1 MGRRSKGVN
10 HAAQISRE
18 AGGSKD
24 SQKHRRLH
32 WSEFSR
38 FAARIGH
45 TLEAVDEAEDWML
58 EFFVWFLVAGA
69 MKPGTLANYRASLSV
84 IQGTAGQDMS
94 CSTRS
99 RPLQLERRERHG
111 KHRARTPQEFSDLLA
126 AAEKLGDDGVV
137 HVIRLMRWLGL
148 RMREALMCGKS
159 LEIWRDLILQ
169 GNRRLPIERG
179 AKNGRPRRTEVLA
192 DHVEETLDAINAA
205 LAFCRD
211 RDFELITGCHDDLK
225 SAKARL
231 KSRFDQ
237 LPMRRELGSHSL
249 RFTYAV
255 DFGNAALDR
264 GVPPVE
270 VLTQLSDRLGHGPSR
285 VKMILDVYCWQI
297 RHRFPEKIHL
307 PSDFVP
313 LEKTVARNREMPVM
327 ASVNDRPQHGNR
339 AKHRRRRPARGRRT
353 QVNHT
358 GFQHDRK
365 NN

>member
-1 MGRRSKGVN
+1 MGKRSRGVN
-10 HAAQISRE
+10 HAAQLSRE

-58 EFFVWFLVAGA
+58 EFFVWFLVAGD

-84 IQGTAGQDMS
+84 IQGVAGQDMS
-94 CSTRS
+94 RSTRS
-99 RPLQLERRERHG
+99 RALQLEQRHRHG
-111 KHRARTPQEFSDLLA
+111 RHRARTPQEFDDLLA
-126 AAEKLGDDGVV
+126 AAQKLDDGVV

-159 LEIWRDLILQ
+159 LEIWRDLILE
-169 GNRRLPIERG
+169 GNRRLPVERG

-205 LAFCRD
+205 LVFCRN
-211 RDFELITGCHDDLK
+211 RDFELISGCNDDLK

-237 LPMRRELGSHSL
+237 LPMRKELGSHSL

-285 VKMILDVYCWQI
+285 VKMILEVYCWQI

-313 LEKTVARNREMPVM
+313 LKESRKENGAIPAM
-327 ASVNDRPQHGNR
+327 ASAGDRAQHGNGGE
-339 AKHRRRRPARGRRT
+339 HRRRRPARGRRVQT
-353 QVNHT
+353 NHAR
-358 GFQHDRK
+358 FQHK
-365 NN
+365 QNFK

>member
-1 MGRRSKGVN
+1 MGRRSRGVN
-10 HAAQISRE
+10 HAAQLSRE

-38 FAARIGH
+38 FAARIGY
-45 TLEAVDEAEDWML
+45 TLETVSEAENWML

-84 IQGTAGQDMS
+84 VHAKAGQDMS
-94 CSTRS
+94 GSTRS
-99 RPLQLERRERHG
+99 RNLQLERRDRHG
-111 KHRARTPQEFSDLLA
+111 RHRARTPEEFNDLLSA
-126 AAEKLGDDGVV
+126 AQAFDNGVV

-159 LEIWRDLILQ
+159 LENWRELILQ
-169 GNRRLPIERG
+169 GNRRLPVERG

-192 DHVEETLDAINAA
+192 EHVHETLDTINAA
-205 LAFCRD
+205 LAFCQERD
-211 RDFELITGCHDDLK
+211 YELVTGCNNDLK
-225 SAKARL
+225 SAKSRL
-231 KSRFDQ
+231 KSRFEQ
-237 LPMRRELGSHSL
+237 LPMRRELASHSL

-255 DFGNAALDR
+255 DYANAALDR
-264 GVPPVE
+264 GVPPLD

-285 VKMILDVYCWQI
+285 VKMILEVYCWEI

-313 LEKTVARNREMPVM
+313 RARTESPA
-327 ASVNDRPQHGNR
+327 ASVKSQSNERLARKSVFVKRRKPLHQNNR
-339 AKHRRRRPARGRRT
+339 RSKPGRKILNLKT
-353 QVNHT
+353 
-358 GFQHDRK
+358 
-365 NN
+365 

>member
-10 HAAQISRE
+10 HAAQMSRE

-84 IQGTAGQDMS
+84 IQGMAGQDMS
-94 CSTRS
+94 RSTRS
-99 RPLQLERRERHG
+99 RALKLERRNRHG
-111 KHRARTPQEFSDLLA
+111 KHRARTPQEFSELLA
-126 AAEKLGDDGVV
+126 AAQKLDDGVV

-148 RMREALMCGKS
+148 RMREALMCGRS
-159 LEIWRDLILQ
+159 LEAWRDLILQ
-169 GNRRLPIERG
+169 GNHRLPVERG
-179 AKNGRPRRTEVLA
+179 AKNGRPRRTEVLV
-192 DHVEETLDAINAA
+192 DHVDETLDAINAA

-211 RDFELITGCHDDLK
+211 RNFELISGCNDDLK

-231 KSRFDQ
+231 KFRFDQ
-237 LPMRRELGSHSL
+237 LPMRKELGSHSL

-264 GVPPVE
+264 GMPPVE

-285 VKMILDVYCWQI
+285 GKMILDVYCWQI
-297 RHRFPEKIHL
+297 RHRFPEKIQL

-313 LEKTVARNREMPVM
+313 LKKT
-327 ASVNDRPQHGNR
+327 DRKTRSRPATTSAGDRVQAGNG
-339 AKHRRRRPARGRRT
+339 AEHRRRRPARGRRAHT
-353 QVNHT
+353 NHARLEHERS
-358 GFQHDRK
+358 F
-365 NN
+365 

>member
-10 HAAQISRE
+10 HAAQMSRE

-38 FAARIGH
+38 FAARTGH
-45 TLEAVDEAEDWML
+45 TLEAVTEAEDWML

-84 IQGTAGQDMS
+84 IQDAAGQDIS
-94 CSTRS
+94 YAVRS
-99 RPLQLERRERHG
+99 RALQLERRDRHG
-111 KHRARTPQEFSDLLA
+111 KHRARTPQEFSELLA
-126 AAEKLGDDGVV
+126 AAETLDDGVV

-169 GNRRLPIERG
+169 GDRRLPVERG
-179 AKNGRPRRTEVLA
+179 AKNGRPRRTEVLV

-205 LAFCRD
+205 LAFCRS
-211 RDFELITGCHDDLK
+211 RDFELITGCHHDLK

-237 LPMRRELGSHSL
+237 LPMRKELGSHSL

-264 GVPPVE
+264 GMPPIE
-270 VLTQLSDRLGHGPSR
+270 VLAQLSDRLGHGPSR
-285 VKMILDVYCWQI
+285 VKMILEVYCWQI
-297 RHRFPEKIHL
+297 RHRFPDEMRL
-307 PSDFVP
+307 PVDFIP
-313 LEKTVARNREMPVM
+313 LKKTERRNRPMSAT
-327 ASVNDRPQHGNR
+327 ASTGDGMQPGNGDS
-339 AKHRRRRPARGRRT
+339 HRRRWPARGRRAPT
-353 QVNHT
+353 NHSRSWH
-358 GFQHDRK
+358 GRNF
-365 NN
+365 

>member
-10 HAAQISRE
+10 HAAQMSRE

-45 TLEAVDEAEDWML
+45 TLEAVTEAEDWML

-69 MKPGTLANYRASLSV
+69 MKPGTLANYRASLAV
-84 IQGTAGQDMS
+84 IQDAAGQDIS
-94 CSTRS
+94 RSVRS
-99 RPLQLERRERHG
+99 RALQLERRDRHG
-111 KHRARTPQEFSDLLA
+111 KHRARTPQEFIELLA
-126 AAEKLGDDGVV
+126 EAEKLDDGVV

-148 RMREALMCGKS
+148 RMREALMCGRS
-159 LEIWRDLILQ
+159 LETWRNLILQ
-169 GNRRLPIERG
+169 GDRRLPVERG

-192 DHVEETLDAINAA
+192 DHVDETLDAINAA
-205 LAFCRD
+205 LAFCRS
-211 RDFELITGCHDDLK
+211 RDFELITGCNDDLK

-237 LPMRRELGSHSL
+237 LPMRKELGSHSL

-264 GVPPVE
+264 GLPPVE

-285 VKMILDVYCWQI
+285 MKMILEVYCWQI
-297 RHRFPEKIHL
+297 RHRFPDRMRL
-307 PSDFVP
+307 PVDFVP
-313 LEKTVARNREMPVM
+313 SKKTDRTN
-327 ASVNDRPQHGNR
+327 ASIPATAGASDVRQPRKRD
-339 AKHRRRRPARGRRT
+339 RRRPRWPAPGRRAPS
-353 QVNHT
+353 NHT
-358 GFQHDRK
+358 GSQHGRNFK
-365 NN
+365 

>member
-1 MGRRSKGVN
+1 M
-10 HAAQISRE
+10 SRE

-94 CSTRS
+94 RSTRS
-99 RPLQLERRERHG
+99 RDLQLERRDRHG
-111 KHRARTPQEFSDLLA
+111 RHRARTPQEFTDLLVA
-126 AAEKLGDDGVV
+126 AQAFDNGVV

-159 LEIWRDLILQ
+159 LETWRHLILQ
-169 GNRRLPIERG
+169 GDRRLPVERG

-192 DHVEETLDAINAA
+192 DRVDETLHAITAA
-205 LAFCRD
+205 LEFCRN
-211 RDFELITGCHDDLK
+211 RDFELVTGCNDDLK
-225 SAKARL
+225 SAKSRL
-231 KSRFDQ
+231 KSRFEQ

-255 DFGNAALDR
+255 DFANAALDR

-285 VKMILDVYCWQI
+285 VKMILEVYCWQI
-297 RHRFPEKIHL
+297 RHRFPEKIQL

-313 LEKTVARNREMPVM
+313 RTQTKKS
-327 ASVNDRPQHGNR
+327 SVSSADYPEVRFKGNR
-339 AKHRRRRPARGRRT
+339 SPASRRRPARGRRSQT
-353 QVNHT
+353 KHGGKKQNH
-358 GFQHDRK
+358 RPA
-365 NN
+365 

>member
-1 MGRRSKGVN
+1 M
-10 HAAQISRE
+10 SRE

-45 TLEAVDEAEDWML
+45 TLEAVNAAEDWML
-58 EFFVWFLVAGA
+58 EFFVWFLVAGD

-94 CSTRS
+94 RSTHS
-99 RPLQLERRERHG
+99 RALQLERRERHG
-111 KHRARTPQEFSDLLA
+111 KHRARTPQEFAELLA
-126 AAEKLGDDGVV
+126 ATQKLGDEGVV

-192 DHVEETLDAINAA
+192 DHVDETLDAIKAA

-211 RDFELITGCHDDLK
+211 RDFELITGCHNDLK

-231 KSRFDQ
+231 KSRFYQ
-237 LPMRRELGSHSL
+237 LPMRKELGSHSL

-285 VKMILDVYCWQI
+285 VKMILEVYCWQI

-313 LEKTVARNREMPVM
+313 LKEVRKDKGVMPAT
-327 ASVNDRPQHGNR
+327 ASAGDRAPHGNGW
-339 AKHRRRRPARGRRT
+339 KHRHKRPARRRHA
-353 QVNHT
+353 QANHA
-358 GFQHDRK
+358 GFQHGRT
-365 NN
+365 